1 MIRILLA
8 LIAKDHLRRL
18 RAPLGFL
25 VVLSFPIVFALML
38 AVTFGTGDDD
48 APRIRLLVENRDD
61 DFIGGA
67 LMSALTSDRIAEHF
81 DIEVTGEEGEG
92 LLEER
97 RASALLRIPSG
108 FTRDLLDGVP
118 TALELVRNPAQ
129 GILPE
134 VAEQLAGV
142 LTEMLDSGSRTLRR
156 DLDRFAKMRSSGA
169 PAPSD
174 DEVASL
180 AVSIKRTIEEAEDY
194 LFPPAIGLK
203 SVTLEPAGEQSRR
216 SNGAM
221 AAIFLVILPGV
232 SVYALFLVGDLA
244 MRDILTEQA
253 DGTLRRQLCGPIG
266 TGTLLVGKVLFTATL
281 SGLSLVIL
289 AIVAGLA
296 GGRGSSP
303 LAFLVLSLGLVLA
316 VTGAAALL
324 YGSASSE
331 RGASTIGAILYLVLA
346 FAGGSF
352 INLESLPAAV
362 RAIAPLSPFYW
373 GTTGFRGILESGAGV
388 VDVLPNTAILALIG
402 TICLLAGSF
411 MLRRKVGRGVNA

>member
-38 AVTFGTGDDD
+38 AVTFGTGEED

-61 DFIGGA
+61 DFIGGV
-67 LMSALTSDRIAEHF
+67 LMSALTSDQIAEHF

-92 LLEER
+92 LLEDR
-97 RASALLRIPSG
+97 RAAALLRIPSG
-108 FTRDLLDGVP
+108 FTRDLLEGIP
-118 TALELVRNPAQ
+118 TAVELVRNPAQ

-134 VAEQLAGV
+134 IAEQLAGV
-142 LTEMLDSGSRTLRR
+142 LTEMLDSASRTLRR
-156 DLDRFAKMRSSGA
+156 DLDLFSEMRSSGA
-169 PAPSD
+169 SAPTD
-174 DEVASL
+174 NAVASL
-180 AVSIKRTIEEAEDY
+180 AISIKRTIEGVEDY
-194 LFPPAIGLK
+194 LFPPAITLE
-203 SVTLEPAGEQSRR
+203 SVTLEAAGEESRG
-216 SNGAM
+216 SAGAM
-221 AAIFLVILPGV
+221 ATIFLVILPGV
-232 SVYALFLVGDLA
+232 AVYALFLVGDLA
-244 MRDILTEQA
+244 MRDILTEEA

-296 GGRGSSP
+296 GGRGSSL
-303 LAFLVLSLGLVLA
+303 LAFLVLSLGLILA

-324 YGSASSE
+324 YGSAGNE
-331 RGASTIGAILYLVLA
+331 RRASTIGAIVYLVLA

-352 INLESLPAAV
+352 VSLESLPASV
-362 RAIAPLSPFYW
+362 RSVAPLSPFYW
-373 GTTGFRGILESGAGV
+373 GTTGFRAILESGAGV
-388 VDVLPNTAILALIG
+388 VDILPNTGILALIG

-411 MLRRKVGRGVNA
+411 MLRRTVGRGVNA